1 MNTVT
6 NELNLEDVTVGDI
19 VAENYHAAGIFRKY
33 GLDFCCGGNI
43 KLKDACENQRI
54 DTNRVVEE
62 LKAINWNQSA
72 INENYQA
79 WEPGFLIDHIIDTHH
94 RFVLAKIEEIAGYAA
109 RVAKVHGLNHPEN
122 VDIYHKFDELS
133 QEMQEHMKDEE
144 EVVFPMILDVY
155 KKRMKGEEISGE
167 LREELRN
174 QLSLM
179 ENDHEGAGSLMQTIR
194 NLSNDFTPPADAC
207 TTYRILYQNLEGFE
221 KDLHK
226 HVHLE
231 NNILFKKAEQLV

>member
-62 LKAINWNQSA
+62 LKTIKWNQSA

-155 KKRMKGEEISGE
+155 KKRMKGEDISGE